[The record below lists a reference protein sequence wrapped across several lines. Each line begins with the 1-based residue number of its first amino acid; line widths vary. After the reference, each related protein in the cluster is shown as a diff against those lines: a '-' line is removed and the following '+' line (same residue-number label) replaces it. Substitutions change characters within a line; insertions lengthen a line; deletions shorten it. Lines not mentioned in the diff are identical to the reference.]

1 MFICIQIFELYF
13 LTNYELPIKVP
24 NTRKLRDALK
34 PPSHVI
40 GEETGIQKAES
51 TGTKATQLLDRS

>member
-24 NTRKLRDALK
+24 NTMKLKDALK
-34 PPSHVI
+34 PPFHVI
-40 GEETGIQKAES
+40 GEETGIQKTES
-51 TGTKATQLLDRS
+51 TSTKATQLLYKS